1 MSATIK
7 DIARETGLALATIS
21 KYINGGTVRPQ
32 NKKQIDEAIRKLNY
46 VPRNTARGLR
56 SSKTYRIGLV
66 SGPPNNPH
74 NAFLLSKIENT
85 MRAHGYSL
93 TFMSG
98 DKYKDH
104 VNKFVPHML
113 RSGID
118 GLETSLPLTYT
129 ELVEKDV
136 ITLKQ
141 MVEKMC
147 LNPAKILGLD
157 RGTLQKG
164 HPADVIIVDTEQEYA
179 IDKNKF
185 VSKGHNTPFDG
196 WKVKG
201 KVLYTIC
208 DGKIV
213 FKNQEEKES

>member
-66 SGPPNNPH
+66 SGPPNTPH

-104 VNKFVPHML
+104 VNKL
-113 RSGID
+113 STALASGSRKTC
-118 GLETSLPLTYT
+118 LLSPLM
-129 ELVEKDV
+129 
-136 ITLKQ
+136 I
-141 MVEKMC
+141 
-147 LNPAKILGLD
+147 LNCPCCFLL
-157 RGTLQKG
+157 
-164 HPADVIIVDTEQEYA
+164 
-179 IDKNKF
+179 
-185 VSKGHNTPFDG
+185 S
-196 WKVKG
+196 
-201 KVLYTIC
+201 
-208 DGKIV
+208 
-213 FKNQEEKES
+213 

>member
-66 SGPPNNPH
+66 SGPPNTPH

-118 GLETSLPLTYT
+118 GLIITSFS
-129 ELVEKDV
+129 
-136 ITLKQ
+136 
-141 MVEKMC
+141 
-147 LNPAKILGLD
+147 LNQDICSGTRQNPCCGAGRTQPFPPYRLCTDQLYLRSLRD
-157 RGTLQKG
+157 RG
-164 HPADVIIVDTEQEYA
+164 AS
-179 IDKNKF
+179 DKNGASEDRPCHRF
-185 VSKGHNTPFDG
+185 SCI
-196 WKVKG
+196 
-201 KVLYTIC
+201 LYC
-208 DGKIV
+208 M
-213 FKNQEEKES
+213 

>member
-66 SGPPNNPH
+66 SGPPNTPH

-118 GLETSLPLTYT
+118 GLFDGKT
-129 ELVEKDV
+129 
-136 ITLKQ
+136 
-141 MVEKMC
+141 
-147 LNPAKILGLD
+147 
-157 RGTLQKG
+157 GTVLLW
-164 HPADVIIVDTEQEYA
+164 
-179 IDKNKF
+179 
-185 VSKGHNTPFDG
+185 NTPKSLLWS
-196 WKVKG
+196 WKNTAISTVQT
-201 KVLYTIC
+201 VYRPAVPPEPMRSWSI
-208 DGKIV
+208 
-213 FKNQEEKES
+213 

>member
-85 MRAHGYSL
+85 MRARLFSHIYE
-93 TFMSG
+93 
-98 DKYKDH
+98 
-104 VNKFVPHML
+104 
-113 RSGID
+113 RRQI
-118 GLETSLPLTYT
+118 
-129 ELVEKDV
+129 
-136 ITLKQ
+136 
-141 MVEKMC
+141 
-147 LNPAKILGLD
+147 
-157 RGTLQKG
+157 
-164 HPADVIIVDTEQEYA
+164 
-179 IDKNKF
+179 
-185 VSKGHNTPFDG
+185 
-196 WKVKG
+196 
-201 KVLYTIC
+201 
-208 DGKIV
+208 
-213 FKNQEEKES
+213 